1 MMDDIRINHTIHK
14 PIIEFINVSYQYEG
28 EASPVLHGLSFSILQ
43 GEWVALIGGSGSGK
57 STVCQLLNGYLPR
70 SGGGKRSGEV
80 GVSGM
85 DPAVASIADIA
96 AVCGLVFQDPDAQ
109 LVQGIV
115 EDEVAFGPENLCLAP
130 SMLEQRVNEALRAVS
145 LEVKRFD
152 EVSKLS
158 GGQKQRTAIS
168 SILALAP
175 EVIVFDDAAASL
187 DPPAQQRL
195 VQLCRALHE
204 QGRTLITAS
213 GRFDDHALQ
222 ATRVIVLDGGAV
234 RFDGTPQE
242 LLRDH
247 TAELTAL
254 GLLPPPASDA
264 AGREARAQGQ
274 PPLLEARWLSF
285 TYPAGRRAL
294 QEVNCMLSAGQWTL
308 LTGENG
314 SGKTTL
320 SRLMMGL
327 LPVPKRSLYFQGRD
341 IAALKVHQ
349 LSREMGYVFQQPEHQ
364 FVASTVWEECIY
376 GIRGA
381 LSLKKDDK
389 IPEAHAAAATSLLKE
404 TGLAHKKDASP
415 YLLSGGEKKL
425 LSVIAQLVVPK
436 QLYIFDEPTAGLD
449 YIGIQALIHLCRHKL
464 NDGAAV
470 LMVTHDVELLAAYAD
485 QIWHLADGRLE
496 VQR

>member
-1 MMDDIRINHTIHK
+1 MEDAHNNLMIHK
-14 PIIEFINVSYQYEG
+14 PMVEFKNVSYQYEG
-28 EASPVLHGLSFSILQ
+28 EASPVLKGLSFSISQ
-43 GEWVALIGGSGSGK
+43 GERVALIGGSGSGK

-70 SGGGKRSGEV
+70 SGGGKRTGELRV
-80 GVSGM
+80 RGL

-130 SMLEQRVNEALRAVS
+130 ELLEQRVSDALSAVS
-145 LEVKRFD
+145 LVEKRFD
-152 EVSKLS
+152 EVSRLS

-175 EVIVFDDAAASL
+175 EVLVFDDATASL
-187 DPPAQQRL
+187 DPPAQRRL
-195 VQLCRALHE
+195 VQLCSALHE

-222 ATRVIVLDGGAV
+222 ASRVIVLDGGAV
-234 RFDGTPQE
+234 RFAGTPQE
-242 LLRDH
+242 LLREH
-247 TAELTAL
+247 AAELAAL
-254 GLLPPPASDA
+254 GLTPPPRGEAP
-264 AGREARAQGQ
+264 GREARAQGQ
-274 PPLLEARWLSF
+274 PPLLAARGLTF
-285 TYPAGRRAL
+285 TYPAGRKAL
-294 QEVNCMLSAGQWTL
+294 QEVNGTLSAGQWTL

-341 IAALKVHQ
+341 IAELKVHQ
-349 LSREMGYVFQQPEHQ
+349 LSREMGYVVQQPEHQ
-364 FVASTVWEECIY
+364 FVASTVREECIY

-381 LSLKKDDK
+381 LSLKPEDV
-389 IPEAHAAAATSLLKE
+389 IPEAHAEAAMDLLKV
-404 TGLAHKKDASP
+404 TGLIGKKNASP

-436 QLYIFDEPTAGLD
+436 QLYILDEPTAGLD
-449 YIGIQALIHLCRHKL
+449 YAMIEALIQLCRQKV
-464 NDGAAV
+464 DERAAI
-470 LMVTHDVELLAAYAD
+470 LMITHDTELLAAHAD
-485 QIWHLADGRLE
+485 QIWHLADGRLD
-496 VQR
+496 VQK